1 MTISN
6 KIEYVSWQIALINK
20 ILVISYRMKKVLG
33 NHYCQNYVRL
43 IWLLLSDKKQNY
55 ENSNH

>member
-6 KIEYVSWQIALINK
+6 KIEYVSRQIALINK
-20 ILVISYRMKKVLG
+20 ILVISYRMKKVFG
-33 NHYCQNYVRL
+33 NHYCQNCVWL